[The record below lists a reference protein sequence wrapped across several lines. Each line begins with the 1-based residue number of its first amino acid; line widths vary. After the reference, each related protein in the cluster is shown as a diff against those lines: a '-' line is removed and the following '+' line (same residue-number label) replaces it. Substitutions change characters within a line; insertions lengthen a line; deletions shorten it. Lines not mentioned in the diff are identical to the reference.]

1 MYGQKWGI
9 LCGARALKQTLRE
22 VMAPVVDALR
32 GLLAFGAD
40 GGLTS
45 MWLAKD
51 QLVAFWG
58 IRKAVGS

>member
-1 MYGQKWGI
+1 
-9 LCGARALKQTLRE
+9 
-22 VMAPVVDALR
+22 MAPVVDVLR